1 MYYVVIKTPSTV
13 CVRLPESMAEQLD
26 DIADTAD
33 RPKSYLI
40 RKAIE
45 QYLAEYADYRIA
57 LDRLNDK
64 DDEIISSAELR
75 KRLASKN

>member
-1 MYYVVIKTPSTV
+1 MASTI
-13 CVRLPESMAEQLD
+13 CIRLPEEMADQLE
-26 DIADTAD
+26 DIAGTSD

-64 DDEIISSAELR
+64 DDKIISSKELR